1 MATAQLQQPEGLVT
15 QADALLKLLGGTK
28 TTSSPG
34 DTSALQ
40 STLAGLQGQ
49 DYEAMLQ
56 AIFNKAGGQI
66 PGLQQA
72 LGNAVG
78 ARSGGNSAVQA
89 ALQKLLADTS
99 TNAMDQ
105 VAKLQAQNFAT
116 QANVG
121 QSIATATK
129 GTTKKEGTNVSSGM
143 SGIAKLV
150 ALLTATQKLGINDAV
165 KGMFS
170 GDKAAG
176 TTGATGQVSG
186 TPSTMGNSGAASPF
200 LSTADR
206 PQMFNQTGITNAP
219 TSPFSVGDQFTGAD
233 YTLPSTNLSST
244 GLQAPARQDPYDY
257 QLGSYDYSLSSGP
270 DTSQGLDYTHD
281 YTVEDYVDPALWLPD
296 YSLFADGGL
305 VKKPEGYADGGTVR
319 AGGSRRSANPE
330 VEILSPERSI
340 ANNFQEARV
349 GSQIASASGS
359 DIINSLTSFGDLQS
373 GSDSL
378 SSTTDNSATG
388 GISGSDISGAIG
400 TIGAVNA
407 ISGLTGGNSLSS
419 GAMQGLGMI
428 GGLAN
433 AQTPEQALG
442 IAAKGA
448 LGMASP
454 AAGALASLAMNP
466 SVTGVVDLGLSVAN
480 PGYALAN
487 AITGLL
493 GIASPAQI
501 ATNAYSMMNPNQ
513 MMTPEQQMTVSTEQ
527 NNPNSAG
534 LTAQANAMDG
544 DALDALMGLT
554 DAFGTGGGNDGGG
567 GTNADGGTGDTGSDG
582 VGGGGTGDSDASDNG
597 MADGGIPEGVADN
610 IDISVSEGE
619 YIVSADVVETL
630 GEDFFNQLQAAFHTP
645 ASQQRQKQVQQR
657 V

>member
-1 MATAQLQQPEGLVT
+1 
-15 QADALLKLLGGTK
+15 
-28 TTSSPG
+28 
-34 DTSALQ
+34 
-40 STLAGLQGQ
+40 
-49 DYEAMLQ
+49 
-56 AIFNKAGGQI
+56 
-66 PGLQQA
+66 LQQA
-72 LGNAVG
+72 LGNAIG
-78 ARSGGNSAVQA
+78 ARSGGNSAVAA
-89 ALQKLLADTS
+89 ALQKLLAQTS
-99 TNAMDQ
+99 TGAMDQ

-121 QSIATATK
+121 SSIAQATK
-129 GTTKKEGTNVSSGM
+129 GTTQKSGTDVSSGM
-143 SGIAKLV
+143 SELAKLA
-150 ALLTATQKLGINDAV
+150 ALLSATQKLGINDAV

-170 GDKAAG
+170 EDKVAG

-186 TPSTMGNSGAASPF
+186 APSITGNSGTGGIQPVALSSASIAPQQSIFSSPTQAPQAAAPN
-200 LSTADR
+200 LADR
-206 PQMFNQTGITNAP
+206 FMDFVNQDSSTIAQD
-219 TSPFSVGDQFTGAD
+219 TS
-233 YTLPSTNLSST
+233 TLPEVNWGTAGGNWTPS
-244 GLQAPARQDPYDY
+244 APAQDWMPVYESAPVDAFEQDWYDATNY
-257 QLGSYDYSLSSGP
+257 
-270 DTSQGLDYTHD
+270 
-281 YTVEDYVDPALWLPD
+281 
-296 YSLFADGGL
+296 ADGGL
-305 VKKPEGYADGGTVR
+305 VKKAEGYADGGTVR

-330 VEILSPERSI
+330 VEILSPEQSI
-340 ANNFQEARV
+340 ANNFQAARV

-359 DIINSLTSFGDLQS
+359 DIINSLASYGALQS